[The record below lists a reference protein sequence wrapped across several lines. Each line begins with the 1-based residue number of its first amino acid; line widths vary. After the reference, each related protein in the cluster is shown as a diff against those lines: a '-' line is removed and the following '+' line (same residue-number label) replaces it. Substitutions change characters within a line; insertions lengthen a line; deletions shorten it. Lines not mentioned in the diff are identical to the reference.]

1 MVDLKTLSDE
11 VKSIVGKNLVSMIVF
26 GSHARGDNNE
36 HSDVDLIVVVKKK
49 TKKIIKK
56 LLRLESKTVN
66 GNNWFEL
73 QVLKFLNAI
82 GFKKNIFL
90 FTEDEFI
97 NKKFNFCGSKL
108 LSWLMIPK
116 GLIWNAIKRDGKIVY
131 GKDLLINL
139 IPRISFWDK
148 IKAPMPGIG
157 ACAIATLM
165 LPFSRDKAVMLAQTG
180 LRWTYMNVMGVLY
193 RSDIMSVFGNFVEI
207 MKIAFKGNY
216 V

>member
-1 MVDLKTLSDE
+1 MVNLKTLSKK
-11 VKSIVGKNLVSMIVF
+11 VKSIVGGNLVSMIVF

-49 TKKIIKK
+49 TKRLVNN
-56 LLRLESKTVN
+56 LLKLESETVS

-73 QVLKFLNAI
+73 QVSRFLNAI

-90 FTEDEFI
+90 FTEEEFL
-97 NKKFNFCGSKL
+97 NKKFNFCDSKL

-116 GLIWNAIKRDGKIVY
+116 GLIWNAIKREGKVIF

-139 IPRISFWDK
+139 VPRISVWDK
-148 IKAPMPGIG
+148 IKAPMPGVG

-193 RSDIMSVFGNFVEI
+193 RSDIMSVFGNFIEI